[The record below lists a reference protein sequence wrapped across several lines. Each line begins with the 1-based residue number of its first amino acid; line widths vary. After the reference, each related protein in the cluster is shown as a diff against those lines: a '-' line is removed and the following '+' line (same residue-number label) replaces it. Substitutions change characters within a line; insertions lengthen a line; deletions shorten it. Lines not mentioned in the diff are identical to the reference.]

1 VTMPKLNFEHGKN
14 YLYLGNCPWMSET
27 SASPIFCL
35 ICRAIIIRSF
45 TWTSLKGNVEQN
57 KCILNGNK
65 DCSFDFKLF

>member
-1 VTMPKLNFEHGKN
+1 
-14 YLYLGNCPWMSET
+14 MSET

-35 ICRAIIIRSF
+35 ICRAIVIRSF

-57 KCILNGNK
+57 KCILDGNK